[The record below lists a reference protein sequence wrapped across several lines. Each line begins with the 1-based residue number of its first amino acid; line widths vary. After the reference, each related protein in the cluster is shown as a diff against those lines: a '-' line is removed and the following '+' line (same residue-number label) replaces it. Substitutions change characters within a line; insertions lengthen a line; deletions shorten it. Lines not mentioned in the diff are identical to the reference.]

1 MEAGVDFV
9 WDEQKRLLNLRKH
22 GLDFVDCAAL
32 FRGPTVTWPDVRFDY
47 GEARYIAVGLIRD
60 RVVVIVYAEVPGAI
74 RVISMRKASKHEE
87 ASYFE
92 NLSRLQD

>member
-1 MEAGVDFV
+1 MDFV
-9 WDEQKRLLNLRKH
+9 WDEKKRLLNLRKH

-32 FRGPTVTWPDVRFDY
+32 FRGPLVTWPDVRFDY
-47 GEARYIAVGLIRD
+47 EELRYVAVGLIRD
-60 RVVVIVYAEVPGAI
+60 RVVVAVYTELPGSI

-92 NLSRLQD
+92 SLSRFQD